1 MDDELNPHTQPSL
14 PSTDTWN
21 YTFTQRDFQPPSSYD
36 EALLNYA
43 EKSGQDLATAQQRFQ
58 QSGLTLDTFD
68 AAKGLLQK
76 FGSGI
81 LGMFKR
87 GGSGADKDEI
97 DWKKVATVG
106 GGLMSLFGGQSR
118 NEPPKTGYQGSIPK
132 YEAIRSSVANATGTT
147 RVPGSGGQRYFSDV
161 RYATEAD
168 APTARQATAAQA
180 KELEAANLSNSESY
194 PIRTQKAA
202 AGGVMGL
209 AKGRYLNGPT
219 DGMADK
225 IQTTIAGKD
234 PAALSHGEFV
244 IPADVVSHL
253 GNGNS
258 EAGAQRLYDMMD
270 RIRKARTG
278 SPKQG
283 KQINANR
290 YLPA

>member
-1 MDDELNPHTQPSL
+1 MDDELNPYTQPSL

-106 GGLMSLFGGQSR
+106 GGLMSLFASKDK
-118 NEPPKTGYQGSIPK
+118 EPPRTGYQGSIPK
-132 YEAIRSSVANATGTT
+132 YEAVRSTVSGTSDDT
-147 RVPGSGGQRYFSDV
+147 RVPGSGGRRYFSDV
-161 RYATEAD
+161 KYAKEAD
-168 APTARQATAAQA
+168 VAAAQQATAEQA
-180 KELEAANLSNSESY
+180 KQLEAANKSSSYSY

-225 IQTTIAGKD
+225 IQTTIAGED

-258 EAGAQRLYDMMD
+258 EAGAQRLYDMME

-278 SPKQG
+278 NPKQG
-283 KQINANR
+283 KQINPDR